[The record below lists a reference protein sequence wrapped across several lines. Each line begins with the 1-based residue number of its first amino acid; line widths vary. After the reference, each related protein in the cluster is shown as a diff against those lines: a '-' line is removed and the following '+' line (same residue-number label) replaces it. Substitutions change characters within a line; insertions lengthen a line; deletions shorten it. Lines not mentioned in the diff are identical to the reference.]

1 VTEIW
6 PNGPTVDEIKAE
18 IADKYITQRWHPR
31 LPLQILNYNA
41 KTVHK
46 GHWNEVTEVC
56 RGLILD
62 DQFNVIQRPFRKF
75 WNMGEH
81 RCPPIPDEAFHVY
94 EKMDGCLG
102 ILYWE
107 GTVPSI
113 ATRGSFLSWQ
123 ALAATQWIR
132 KTGLRMDHINPSWT
146 YLFEYIHP
154 NNRIVVNYEN
164 RETLVLLA
172 VIEQSTGIDVP
183 LMAVE
188 GHLPGFERVWHRMG
202 WDSDLHQLELEDRD
216 NAEGYVLR
224 FDGGMRV
231 KIKHDSYVYLHRLVT
246 QMTPR
251 AIWELLKAGLNPLDM
266 LEDYAPGDFRIWIKD
281 QIEALWDAYEGIQDR
296 CYADMLLRPDTD
308 DRKATALYFQT
319 CKHPSVLFAMLDEK
333 PYSEIIWK
341 MIRPAAGEPFRV
353 EV

>member
-1 VTEIW
+1 MTHLW
-6 PNGPTVDEIKAE
+6 PDGPSIDQIKQD
-18 IADKYITQRWHPR
+18 ITDKWVTQRWHPR
-31 LPLQILNYNA
+31 LPLQVLNYSQ
-41 KTVHK
+41 KCQHK
-46 GHWNEVTEVC
+46 NHWTTETTAC
-56 RGLILD
+56 RGLILND
-62 DQFNVIQRPFRKF
+62 EWDVIERPFGKF
-75 WNMGEH
+75 FWLGRDEA
-81 RCPPIPDEAFHVY
+81 PDEPFVAQ
-94 EKMDGCLG
+94 EKADGSLG

-107 GTVPSI
+107 DTLPSI
-113 ATRGSFLSWQ
+113 ATRGSFTSWQ
-123 ALAATQWIR
+123 ALAATIWVR
-132 KTGLRMDHINPSWT
+132 KTGLGMRHINAMWT
-146 YLFEYIHP
+146 YLFEIIHP
-154 NNRIVVNYEN
+154 QNRIVVDYGSQEK
-164 RETLVLLA
+164 LILLA
-172 VIEQSTGIDVP
+172 IIDKATGLDISLSEAD
-183 LMAVE
+183 
-188 GHLPGFERVWHRMG
+188 HLPFEKIASYPDRT
-202 WDSDLHQLELEDRD
+202 DLNALEIEDRD
-216 NAEGYVLR
+216 NKEGYVVVWKSGFR
-224 FDGGMRV
+224 A
-231 KIKHDSYVYLHRLVT
+231 KIKHESYTFTHRLVT